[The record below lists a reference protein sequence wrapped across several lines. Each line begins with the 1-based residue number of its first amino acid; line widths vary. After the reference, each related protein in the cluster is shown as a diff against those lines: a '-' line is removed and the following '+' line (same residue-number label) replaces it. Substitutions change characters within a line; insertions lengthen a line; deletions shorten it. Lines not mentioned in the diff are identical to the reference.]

1 MFGIQM
7 IWNGI
12 PFGAIPVPNMFLPL
26 KEYTMKSAVKIEAD
40 EESGKL
46 KVTGRELQ
54 TCNVRLS
61 VHKATGTDPRIT
73 FELLNLM
80 RGKSGGIYLSGGIGG
95 TLSRA
100 ALDLLQTS
108 DWRKAISS
116 GDMVE
121 VGKQALK
128 AAKMGGT
135 DFMLTAIEMNA
146 NDVSASGDINGA
158 ELSLSFT
165 EDAAQAQT
173 GGLRVYIN
181 DKDVTKSIAVASC
194 YYDMHAEGEADS
206 LQITF
211 ADTKKQWA
219 NWKPSAQG
227 DTVRIT
233 DGAVDSGKLYID
245 ALKPENG
252 KYKLQAYSTPKGMYS
267 KKSRSF
273 ENLDLKQ
280 IASKVASEN
289 GITARFFD
297 VPETQFQYVQQ
308 RGQSDLAFLQSL
320 CKQRG
325 VSFLV
330 YNGTLTLYGEKH
342 IEGSG
347 AAKTLS
353 PGRTDNFTVSDDK
366 HAAWASCELRNGKFA
381 GTATDANNKT
391 GKAYRETVQ
400 TAWKNQADANA
411 AAAAK
416 LRQLN
421 KSSKRAELEMSTQR
435 QLAAGSVVELDCNG
449 WNGKAFVYRMRHDLL
464 RKRSR
469 LWLREPLNY

>member
-1 MFGIQM
+1 MKGIQL

-12 PFGAIPVPNMFLPL
+12 PFGAIPMPNTFLPVQ
-26 KEYTMKSAVKIEAD
+26 EFTMKSAVKIEAD
-40 EESGKL
+40 EESGIL

-54 TCNVRLS
+54 TCNVRIP
-61 VHKATGTDPRIT
+61 VHTVTGTDPRST
-73 FELLNLM
+73 FETLNLS
-80 RGKSGGIYLSGGIGG
+80 RGKSGGIYLSGGVGG

-108 DWRKAISS
+108 DWRKMLTS
-116 GDMVE
+116 GDIVSI
-121 VGKQALK
+121 GKKALQ

-135 DFMLTAIEMNA
+135 DFMLTAVEMNV
-146 NDVSASGDINGA
+146 NDVSSAGDINGA
-158 ELSLSFT
+158 DIMLSFT
-165 EDAAQAQT
+165 ENTKQSQT
-173 GGLRVYIN
+173 GGLRVYVN
-181 DKDVTKSIAVASC
+181 DKDVTESISVASC

-219 NWKPSAQG
+219 NWKPNPQG
-227 DTVRIT
+227 DSVRIT

-245 ALKPENG
+245 SLKPENG
-252 KYKLQAYSTPKGMYS
+252 KYKLQAYSTPKTAYS

-273 ENLDLKQ
+273 ENLNLQQ
-280 IASKVASEN
+280 IASKVAKDN
-289 GITARFFD
+289 GLTARFFD
-297 VPETQFQYVQQ
+297 VPETQFKYVQQ
-308 RGQSDLAFLQSL
+308 KGQSDLAFLQSL
-320 CKQRG
+320 CKKRG
-325 VSFLV
+325 VSFIV
-330 YNGTLTLYGEKH
+330 FNGSLTLYGEKH
-342 IEGSG
+342 IEGAE

-353 PGRTDNFTVSDDK
+353 PGRTDNFTVTDDK
-366 HAAWASCELRNGKFA
+366 QASWASCELRNGKYT
-381 GTATDANNKT
+381 GTASDANNKT
-391 GKAYRETVQ
+391 GKTYRETVQ

-411 AAAAK
+411 AAAAR